1 MKNTAQNIDQVVT
14 GAQGRFIS
22 ILVGGKGLNIQS
34 YSGKVERMTDSFIY
48 FTDYND
54 ENKSLRKVKQ
64 ESVLRVSCGLAI
76 YSKRGVK

>member
-22 ILVGGKGLNIQS
+22 ILVGGKGLNRQS

-64 ESVLRVSCGLAI
+64 ESVLRVSCGLAV
-76 YSKRGVK
+76 YSKKGVK